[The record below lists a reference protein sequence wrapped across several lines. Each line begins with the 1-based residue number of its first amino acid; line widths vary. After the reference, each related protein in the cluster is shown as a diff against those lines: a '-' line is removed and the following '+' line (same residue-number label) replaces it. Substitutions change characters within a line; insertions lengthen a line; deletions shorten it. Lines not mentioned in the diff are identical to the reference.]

1 MLKSVIGRVRLIG
14 MLEGVS
20 YLILLGFA
28 MPMKYIW
35 HQEIYVKVCGWA
47 HGILFILYCLC
58 LLRAF
63 LGKALTFQH
72 CCRLF
77 IAALLPFGPFV
88 ADRKLKD
95 MSEKHGS
102 EIP

>member
-20 YLILLGFA
+20 YLVLLGFA
-28 MPMKYIW
+28 MPMND
-35 HQEIYVKVCGWA
+35 EIFVHYCGWA

-58 LLRAF
+58 LLQAF
-63 LGKALTFQH
+63 LGKVLSFQY
-72 CCRLF
+72 CCGLF

-88 ADRKLKD
+88 ADRKLKE
-95 MSEKHGS
+95 MTVHPGS
-102 EIP
+102 SP